1 MKYNTF
7 GRAVTAILAYLAVF
21 IVLVAI
27 QFPAAGPI
35 SAAVKGVTFKGLP
48 SADGKGI
55 RSAELSAAGIRIL
68 FSERVPLTLTDPSG
82 VEHAAVP
89 VAYETLATGFAIRF
103 DDGSLVRAGS
113 GAEGS
118 VTWAIIP
125 KKPASNAAM
134 RYELVY
140 GASLLAPGDDGS
152 LRLSVGETTYRIAGL
167 SSGKSAR
174 SFSVSAVKGTMKPIV
189 AAPEAVGAPASPTQF
204 IAQAPMDPAAWA
216 REMSTWR
223 DKAWSGLSGT
233 AFNAGDATWA
243 RGAGSPPAFS
253 EEAFIAYMA
262 EALRR
267 GNVEAAAALVPVV
280 RSRHADAVT
289 WKSVPLAGRS
299 TTAMVDFEKRNL
311 TEVKTA
317 ERLVQTRSSD
327 LFYQRGVVPLLF
339 DRAPYSL
346 AQEAMTF
353 ARTLDFSKS
362 SAAQATILIESWL
375 DARNYL
381 SDDQNPFAKAYELVD
396 KAMTPMIRKVEGSFH
411 LQTGSDGLCDT
422 RIGLQAGK
430 ALIRL
435 AESLDKPIYAGI
447 GQSLVTSLLKL
458 AGEDGSVP
466 ASVTVTGNTV
476 VRSQDL
482 LPAAAIYEIVG
493 DSPYYPHA
501 ISFYKTLGPGSW
513 AWTSAPGIALES
525 SPEKTVYS
533 MDWPV
538 GASHYLVLYG
548 VKPFT
553 RIQLYG
559 LDYNMDA
566 SFENYNASGYF
577 YKRAAGAMYLK
588 MRHKSRTEDIKLY
601 Y

>member
-21 IVLVAI
+21 VVLVAI

-35 SAAVKGVTFKGLP
+35 SEAVKGVTFKGLP

-55 RSAELSAAGIRIL
+55 RSAELSAAGIRLL
-68 FSERVPLTLTDPSG
+68 FSERVPLTLTEASG
-82 VEHAAVP
+82 AEHSALP
-89 VAYETLATGFAIRF
+89 VSYEATANGFAIRF
-103 DDGSLVRAGS
+103 DDGSIVRASSGS
-113 GAEGS
+113 EGS
-118 VTWAIIP
+118 VTWSITP
-125 KKPASNAAM
+125 KKPAAKAFL

-140 GASLLAPGDDGS
+140 GASLLAPADDGS
-152 LRLSVGETTYRIAGL
+152 LRLSVGEKTYRIAGL
-167 SSGKSAR
+167 SSGKAAKT
-174 SFSVSAVKGTMKPIV
+174 FSVSAVKGTMKPIV
-189 AAPEAVGAPASPTQF
+189 AAPEAAGTPASPTQF

-216 REMSTWR
+216 REISTWR
-223 DKAWSGLSGT
+223 DKAWAGLSGA
-233 AFNAGDATWA
+233 AFNATEATWS
-243 RGAGSPPAFS
+243 RGAGSAPAFS

-280 RSRHADAVT
+280 RSKHAGAIT

-299 TTAMVDFEKRNL
+299 TTAMTDFENRNL

-317 ERLVQTRSSD
+317 ERLVQSRSID
-327 LFYQRGVVPLLF
+327 LFYQRGVVQLLF

-346 AQEAMTF
+346 AQEAMTL

-381 SDDQNPFAKAYELVD
+381 PDDQNPYAKAYELVD

-411 LQTGSDGLCDT
+411 LQTGADGLCDT

-458 AGEDGSVP
+458 AGDDGSIP
-466 ASVTVTGNTV
+466 ASVTVAGAAV
-476 VRSQDL
+476 VRSQDAL
-482 LPAAAIYEIVG
+482 SAAAIYEIVG
-493 DSPYYPHA
+493 DSPYYPHTV
-501 ISFYKTLGPGSW
+501 SFYKTLGPGAW
-513 AWTSAPGIALES
+513 AWTSAPGITLES

-533 MDWPV
+533 MEWPV
-538 GASHYLVLYG
+538 GSSHYLALYG
-548 VKPFT
+548 VKPFAK
-553 RIQLYG
+553 IQLYG

-588 MRHKSRTEDIKLY
+588 MRHKSRTEDIRLY

>member
-7 GRAVTAILAYLAVF
+7 GRTVTAILAYLAVF
-21 IVLVAI
+21 VFLVAI

-35 SAAVKGVTFKGLP
+35 SEAVKGVTFKGLP

-55 RSAELSAAGIRIL
+55 RSAEVSAAGIRLL
-68 FSERVPLTLTDPSG
+68 FSERAPLTLTDAAG
-82 VEHAAVP
+82 TEYTAVP
-89 VAYETLATGFAIRF
+89 VAYEATTTGFAIRF
-103 DDGSLVRAGS
+103 DDGSTVRTSS

-118 VTWAIIP
+118 VTWSIIP
-125 KKPASNAAM
+125 KKASAKAAM

-140 GASLLAPGDDGS
+140 GASLLAPADDGS
-152 LRLSVGETTYRIAGL
+152 LRLSVGEKTYRIGGL
-167 SSGKSAR
+167 ASGKPAR
-174 SFSVSAVKGTMKPIV
+174 TFSVSAVKGGMKPIV
-189 AAPEAVGAPASPTQF
+189 AAPEAIGAPASPSQF
-204 IAQAPMDPAAWA
+204 IAQAPMESAAWS
-216 REMSTWR
+216 REISVWR
-223 DKAWSGLSGT
+223 DKAWSGLSGP
-233 AFNAGDATWA
+233 AFDPDEAVWSK
-243 RGAGSPPAFS
+243 GAGSAPSFS

-267 GNVEAAAALVPVV
+267 GSIEAAVTLVAAV
-280 RSRHADAVT
+280 RSKHADAIT
-289 WKSVPLAGRS
+289 WESVPLAGRS
-299 TTAMVDFEKRNL
+299 TTAMVDFENRNL

-317 ERLVQTRSSD
+317 ERLVQNRSID

-346 AQEAMTF
+346 AQEAMTL
-353 ARTLDFSKS
+353 ARTLDFSRS

-381 SDDQNPFAKAYELVD
+381 PDDQNPFARAYELVD
-396 KAMTPMIRKVEGSFH
+396 KAMTPMIRKVEGSFY
-411 LQTGSDGLCDT
+411 LQTGTDGLCDT
-422 RIGLQAGK
+422 RLGLQAGK

-435 AESLDKPIYAGI
+435 AESLEKPIYAGI
-447 GQSLVTSLLKL
+447 GQSLVTSLLRL
-458 AGEDGSVP
+458 AGEDGSLP
-466 ASVTVTGNTV
+466 ASVTVTGATL
-476 VRSQDL
+476 VRSQDTL
-482 LPAAAIYEIVG
+482 GAASIYEIVG

-501 ISFYKTLGPGSW
+501 VSFFKTLGPGAW
-513 AWTSAPGIALES
+513 AWTSAPVITQES
-525 SPEKTVYS
+525 NPGRTVFS

-538 GASHYLVLYG
+538 GASHYLALYG

-588 MRHKSRTEDIKLY
+588 MRHKSRTEDIRLFY
-601 Y
+601 

>member
-35 SAAVKGVTFKGLP
+35 SEAVKGVTFKGLP

-55 RSAELSAAGIRIL
+55 RSAEVSAAGIRLL
-68 FSERVPLTLTDPSG
+68 FSERVPLILTEASG
-82 VEHAAVP
+82 AEHPAVP
-89 VAYETLATGFAIRF
+89 VAYETTASGFVIRF
-103 DDGSLVRAGS
+103 SDGSIVRATS

-118 VTWAIIP
+118 VTWSITP
-125 KKPASNAAM
+125 KKPAVKAAM

-140 GASLLAPGDDGS
+140 GASLLAPADDDS
-152 LRLSVGETTYRIAGL
+152 LRLSVGEKTYRIAGL
-167 SSGKSAR
+167 SSGKAAKT
-174 SFSVSAVKGTMKPIV
+174 FSVSAVKGTMKPIV
-189 AAPEAVGAPASPTQF
+189 AAPEAAGAPASPSQF
-204 IAQAPMDPAAWA
+204 IAQAPMEPAAWA
-216 REMSTWR
+216 REMSAWR
-223 DKAWSGLSGT
+223 DKAWLGLSGP
-233 AFNAGDATWA
+233 AFNLNEATWS
-243 RGAGSPPAFS
+243 RGAGSPPAFG

-267 GNVEAAAALVPVV
+267 GNSEAATALVSIV
-280 RSRHADAVT
+280 RSKHADAIT
-289 WKSVPLAGRS
+289 WKSVPLAGKS
-299 TTAMVDFEKRNL
+299 TTAMTDFENRNL

-317 ERLVQTRSSD
+317 ERLVQSRTID

-346 AQEAMTF
+346 AQEAMTL
-353 ARTLDFSKS
+353 ARTLDFSKA
-362 SAAQATILIESWL
+362 SAAQATIIIESWL
-375 DARNYL
+375 DARSYL
-381 SDDQNPFAKAYELVD
+381 PDDQNPFAKAYELVD
-396 KAMTPMIRKVEGSFH
+396 KAMTPMIRKVEGSFY
-411 LQTGSDGLCDT
+411 LQTGADGLCDT
-422 RIGLQAGK
+422 KLGLQAGK
-430 ALIRL
+430 TLIRL
-435 AESLDKPIYAGI
+435 AESLEKPIYAGI

-458 AGEDGSVP
+458 AADDGSLP
-466 ASVTVTGNTV
+466 ASVTVAGTAA
-476 VRSQDL
+476 VRSQDT
-482 LPAAAIYEIVG
+482 LPAAAVYEIVG

-501 ISFYKTLGPGSW
+501 VSFYKTLGPGSW

-525 SPEKTVYS
+525 TPEKTVFS
-533 MDWPV
+533 IDWPV

-553 RIQLYG
+553 KIQLYG
-559 LDYNMDA
+559 LDYNMDS

-588 MRHKSRTEDIKLY
+588 MRHKTRTEDIRLFY
-601 Y
+601 